1 MRFSSGW
8 MSITHDPN
16 SEVLKMKNSEY
27 IFNWWTTKFCT
38 RISFIPESIFLFYKE
53 TFYVLIFNQWYL
65 VLKESNSSICPQNS
79 ELVKKSYFRD
89 FRKSNSCI
97 KGLEN
102 LCCVNCGLRGF
113 SWSFDGI
120 FNNWNWDSQSFLRDM
135 II

>member
-1 MRFSSGW
+1 MRFSSEW

-16 SEVLKMKNSEY
+16 SEVLKNENSEY
-27 IFNWWTTKFCT
+27 IFNWWITKFCT
-38 RISFIPESIFLFYKE
+38 RISFLPESIFLFYKE

-102 LCCVNCGLRGF
+102 LWFINCGLRGF